1 MPRGLVVHN
10 AGLWLH
16 DGSLL
21 ASGGSLQRTHD
32 LPDATINV
40 FEGLAFLSILA
51 SEALRGRMGEW
62 LARVEAAKAQ
72 KAEHETSRARL
83 AREQAA
89 MDAARQE
96 AA

>member
-1 MPRGLVVHN
+1 VAILFGGFGS
-10 AGLWLH
+10 A
-16 DGSLL
+16 GSLL
-21 ASGGSLQRTHD
+21 QRRLD
-32 LPDATINV
+32 LPDASV
-40 FEGLAFLSILA
+40 LVLQGFAFILILA